1 MIRALFNGFIGAM
14 ALTTVHQA
22 LRRSLPDAPQLDR
35 IGMRGVERFFS
46 AIGTIPPSGEKLFLF
61 ALIAD
66 LLANSVLYSQVGSRS
81 GILSIGKGVSLGL
94 SAGVGAA
101 ALPAVLGLSKG
112 ATKRTR
118 RTAALTVGMFVLGGL
133 AAGLAAQCGSCRSTR

>member
-1 MIRALFNGFIGAM
+1 MIRALFNGFVGAV
-14 ALTTVHQA
+14 ALTTLHQA

-35 IGMRGVERFFS
+35 MGMRSVERFYS
-46 AIGTIPPSGEKLFLF
+46 AIGSIPPRGEKLFLF

-66 LLANSVLYSQVGSRS
+66 LLTNSVLFSQVGSRP
-81 GILSIGKGVSLGL
+81 GIWSIGKGISLGL

-101 ALPAVLGLSKG
+101 TLPAVLGLSTG
-112 ATKRTR
+112 ATRRTR

-133 AAGLAAQCGSCRSTR
+133 AAGITAQCGNCRSAK

>member
-1 MIRALFNGFIGAM
+1 MIRALVNGFIGAM

-35 IGMRGVERFFS
+35 IGMKGVERFFS
-46 AIGTIPPSGEKLFLF
+46 AIGTPPPRGERLFLF

-66 LLANSVLYSQVGSRS
+66 LFANSVLYSQVGSRS
-81 GILSIGKGVSLGL
+81 GFWSIGKGVSLGL
-94 SAGVGAA
+94 SAGIGAA
-101 ALPAVLGLSKG
+101 TLPAVLGLSKG

-133 AAGLAAQCGSCRSTR
+133 AAGLAAQCGSTRSTV

>member
-35 IGMRGVERFFS
+35 VGMRGVERFCTR
-46 AIGTIPPSGEKLFLF
+46 IGVRPLSGDRLFLV

-66 LLANSVLYSQVGSRS
+66 LFANSILFSQVGSRAGFS
-81 GILSIGKGVSLGL
+81 SISKGVSLGL

-101 ALPAVLGLSKG
+101 TLPAVLGLSKG

-118 RTAALTVGMFVLGGL
+118 RTAALTVGIFMLGGL
-133 AAGLAAQCGSCRSTR
+133 AAGLAAQCGGSRSAA

>member
-35 IGMRGVERFFS
+35 VGMRGVERFYS
-46 AIGTIPPSGEKLFLF
+46 RIGAHPPSGDRLFLV

-66 LLANSVLYSQVGSRS
+66 LLANSILFSQVGSR
-81 GILSIGKGVSLGL
+81 GGFMSIGKGVSLGL

-101 ALPAVLGLSKG
+101 TLPAVLGLSKG

-118 RTAALTVGMFVLGGL
+118 RTAALTVGMFMLGGL
-133 AAGLAAQCGSCRSTR
+133 AAGLAAQCGGSRSGR